1 MKKDLQKEDRGESWF
16 HLISGTKML
25 ALCYFCHSCKSYL
38 RTLQEGYCPWSVPS
52 SSFPGSVYV
61 TCNIMQPALWCL
73 LWVSWTVW
81 WGRREE
87 SADPLKSVI
96 RVCFLPSALPYPR
109 KEGSKQN
116 KNIHC
121 YDEGQCWGKEGALE
135 ESRSCPSKGPSLR
148 CACICIQ

>member
-1 MKKDLQKEDRGESWF
+1 MKKDLQTEDRGESWF

-25 ALCYFCHSCKSYL
+25 AYFCHSCNSYL

-61 TCNIMQPALWCL
+61 TCNIMQPAVWCL

-96 RVCFLPSALPYPR
+96 RVCFLPSALPYPQER
-109 KEGSKQN
+109 GFKTEQE
-116 KNIHC
+116 HPLLWW
-121 YDEGQCWGKEGALE
+121 GQCWGKEGTLE